1 MYLIYSAEQNCND
14 SIVPGPPH
22 RGSIV
27 SLVTEQGKSGSP
39 RFQPTTVFSPL
50 AESWLILHA
59 TTPGHSFLLLRG
71 NTKASWAEM
80 FGRRLL
86 GVGGSSFAS
95 CACSVTQEQ
104 SPALWSTCTW
114 LLFSASPSYCDCE
127 PASSDS
133 AQSSLSSLKQNPSAC
148 ELLIYVQFWRG
159 ACRHWSLL
167 VLLLIITLLLLD
179 AWLGVS
185 PCLAHTL
192 GIMHVPDCP
201 GDGAVDV

>member
-1 MYLIYSAEQNCND
+1 MPPLLDIPFSFLEEIQRPAEQRC
-14 SIVPGPPH
+14 
-22 RGSIV
+22 
-27 SLVTEQGKSGSP
+27 
-39 RFQPTTVFSPL
+39 
-50 AESWLILHA
+50 
-59 TTPGHSFLLLRG
+59 
-71 NTKASWAEM
+71 
-80 FGRRLL
+80 L
-86 GVGGSSFAS
+86 GGDCWELGSSFAS
-95 CACSVTQEQ
+95 SACSVTQEQ

-133 AQSSLSSLKQNPSAC
+133 AQSTLSSLKQNPSPC